1 MKKVI
6 TCLIFDDFE
15 TLDLFGVVEVF
26 GRLPDIYHCQF
37 VSLKGGL
44 ITSSQ
49 NVQIHTQ

>member
-37 VSLKGGL
+37 VSL
-44 ITSSQ
+44 
-49 NVQIHTQ
+49 